1 MKSTLTLLIAF
12 ILAISFAP
20 AIRATDVYWDTGV
33 SGSWFTPNGWRTG
46 SPSGAAQNAPT
57 ENDAAFVTDGN
68 IAISN
73 GITAVSGSSFI
84 GYGAGAS
91 GTLAIAGGGVW
102 TNTTSNNTYVGYEGT
117 GVLKIDQGGVANTNY
132 LQIAAKDTTS
142 SGTVIVDGY
151 LNNRVG
157 MLYVGGVG
165 DGTLIV
171 GQTGTLY
178 LQSSFRV
185 GGYNSATSDPNPN
198 PNFIKGAGNG
208 IARIE
213 GMVSGLSRT
222 IAVGFD
228 GKGRMDVTTT
238 GTIKNNNIYVGDHG
252 GASGTANLGGY
263 WESAGDILRV
273 GASGTGV
280 FNIQP
285 TGTFIGTNSAAT
297 TSIAHVAQSTGTLNV
312 EGFMSVSGD
321 IRVSNANAANG
332 TLKISG
338 TLLNNT
344 VGARRTYLAYVAGAN
359 ATVNME
365 PGALFV
371 TGSYFLL
378 GRQGS
383 AEMTVA
389 PGAAVHV
396 GTYSQIGDQLD
407 SGTASPTYNQ
417 PTGRGTL
424 RLAGLWSGSTHINI
438 GNSANGYVEVL
449 ESGTLLAGTYISI
462 AQGTK
467 SSGTAIIRGY
477 MGIGDH
483 FYMGVG
489 TANVHIAQTGTIV
502 TGLNGSNGYVHLGR
516 NAAGSGTMKVD
527 GLFDLRG
534 SFQTGYGG
542 KGTLD
547 ISETGAVIV
556 KTYSALGSTNNSL
569 GTANVAG
576 IWANTTHFYLG
587 RNPTVNVTSSGTG
600 ILNIL
605 PAGIVTVGGNF
616 IAAADANAGK
626 TTAEGVTST
635 GTASVA
641 GLLNVTGKLI
651 LGQLGDAHIHVAP
664 TGSVIVGGDYSQ
676 NGQSSLAVTL
686 DGSRDTP
693 CVTVLSAAALDGALR
708 VDGLE
713 NMTGYATA
721 ASAAKATD
729 LPSAVILRATGGIKG
744 NFASVT
750 TATALTGT
758 NSLPDYIFHGKN
770 ILNATEYHIGH
781 LLAWRAPAANAHGT
795 FTIASGKTFTIDTPL
810 ANRADAA
817 ALATG
822 WDGKSLAKKGPG
834 TLVLAEPGTRTGDT
848 AIESG
853 TLRVATPAVA
863 LGNLVNNA
871 TLDLGGSAS
880 DGYRTVEAATL
891 AGTGAIHL
899 AINPA
904 TGTGDRLIIRG
915 NASGVQRIHI
925 TIDGSQ
931 TGPLDPALLANL
943 ITVQGVNGAIFTG
956 NFTYNGNAHS
966 FTQQPNGDISSS
978 NATIPVTF
986 DAQGGTLNG
995 QPASKAVLPSQPYG
1009 PLPAPTRAGYIF
1021 SGWWTASGGT
1031 GTLVSP
1037 DTIVANSTAHTLYAR
1052 WVSSD
1057 SQPTTA
1063 ALTVTF
1069 SPQGGSVSPLAKTV
1083 HQNTAYGD
1091 LPAPTRAGVTFSG
1104 WFTAPSGGTQ
1114 VTAATNVPADSA
1126 DHILY
1131 ARWATTPVTP
1141 SPEVEIRVRPAPG
1154 TPGVYRVVSANLRG
1168 NAGGDAEPSKTYDAW
1183 WTGAASTYYGESTPY
1198 TRNLLPRRAVLRET
1212 ILALNAD
1219 IVCCQE
1225 VTWAQLEDMLAV
1237 MPGYA
1242 AFKYP
1247 INNTTPSTSTQGNGI
1262 LYSTEKFELLDKD
1275 HFWSNAHPRTPGTYP
1290 TIGSH
1295 RDASWVKLR
1304 DKKTGRE
1311 FVVWNTHLQHNPA
1324 EYGPTGNDEAR
1335 LHEIRLVLQAA
1346 ALHHPD
1352 TPQLL
1357 FGDFNVGYTDISI
1370 THIHQAG
1377 WYDTFAR
1384 VNSEANPGNTHHGFS
1399 GYDYNTSSNTKIDFI
1414 FARGAVVTHSSEIIR
1429 DYKTVNGVK
1438 RYPSDHYFVSADI
1451 SFAGETSPP
1460 PSNLVAIDET
1470 PFAAPSGLAINSGTL
1485 FISDSE
1491 NHNIRA
1497 AALSSNATAAV
1508 FAGSTGSASGLTDG
1522 TGAAA
1527 RFNTPIGLAFASGTL
1542 HVADSANAA
1551 IRKVSSGAVASTLAT
1566 VGVAP
1571 SGIATD
1577 TEGNTYVADADTHA
1591 IYKITP
1597 AGAVTTLAGNPGD
1610 SGLVDAAGAAA
1621 RFNAPGAL
1629 AYDTAGALYI
1639 ADTGNNAIRKLVLDT
1654 GAVTTIYPAAGA
1666 APLTAPAGLAL
1677 GSGTLYI
1684 ADTGCDAIR
1693 ALALATGSLT
1703 LVAGNPDTRAIT
1715 YTSSTIAGANTYV
1728 VPATPKLYAADG
1740 TGTTARFNSPTALVL
1755 ASGTLYVADTGNAV
1769 VRKINLATGAVTTTG
1784 TSARIGSIAS
1794 QILSGSTAPVG
1805 TVAQTITITF
1815 NAGGGT
1821 VSPSTKTAAKGSAYG
1836 ADGLWPV
1843 PSRDGY
1849 AFAGWWTGA
1858 DGTGAQVSAATIVP
1872 SAANSQTLHAKWTE
1886 DGSTGGGGSA
1896 KTITVMFDPQDGEV
1910 SAESKT
1916 VTQGAAYGS
1925 LPVASRAGHLF
1936 AGWFATAAGT
1946 GDQVT
1951 VTTPVDPAADNH
1963 TLYAKWTPFGAAHTG
1978 ATETVATSG
1987 TFYPERGIRQIISD
2001 GTTVAYQFHNT
2012 SADPALAAAA
2022 ARSGVWSYADTN
2034 FIIAPGAP
2042 LTADGAGIFALGESA
2057 AGSHPVTFIGKN
2069 VNSNIALTGNQD
2081 SRQAVAAGNDASIY
2095 LYGGALSRTG
2105 GGASE
2110 TIRLNGSATGAPAL
2124 FHGEDLSIFVRDSR
2138 SKAVTIGDG
2147 QASFTLKRGEI
2158 LSENTTFDGIGV
2170 PAFLVNS
2177 GSVNRAIT
2185 LEDVAIATTSESCA
2199 PALQIH
2205 GSLATLA
2212 YSGGSITTAGLFS
2225 PGILFLTG
2233 NANNGR
2239 TDINAFIENVTIN
2252 AAYSAGI
2259 DWNFQENYSIVGMP
2273 DSQAV
2278 MPKPDGAGGTY
2289 EIHLANSRVSGALGS
2304 IRIAA
2309 AGALNTPYAENIRI
2323 HLRDTTLDGPV
2334 KMTAGLPGGA
2344 FPSTTGATLEL
2355 TGSGATLSG
2364 GVHID
2369 GTPAALHP
2377 HDAIIMLNGST
2388 ISGNIAIMS
2397 RGFMDVMF
2405 TDSSVNGHYILT
2417 GDSELLARHTRST
2430 VAGALNLAD
2439 NATAGITLVEGSS
2452 ILGGITLAGNAS
2464 ATITL
2469 DEVSSVGGGI
2479 TLSEN
2484 ARLAISSGGGDTLA
2498 GDLTINGNATLE
2510 INSADSTASINGRL
2524 TLAGAALRLRGK
2536 ARFAC
2541 SLSVTNPAATLVIA
2555 EATTQSMTLLG
2566 DAGVMNSSGIT
2577 GPVNLVIES
2586 ISPDAVGQADIHVI
2600 YDATGRTTA
2609 ATFTN
2614 LAPILLGPITYT
2626 PEIRADGVHLILTTN
2641 TPAIPSGNDLP
2652 ATTNV
2657 NGDATTLSVTT
2668 TGEPP
2673 FAYQWQVSTDSG
2685 ANWADVS
2692 GANSASLAL
2701 TGLGSA
2707 DNGKHYRVIITNA
2720 AGTIISAPTAL
2731 AGIIPLE
2738 APTITTQPAAQTV
2751 TAGGTATFTVAATGN
2766 PAPTYQWQSA
2776 PVGTDTWTAID
2787 NATSATLTLSSV
2799 TLAQNGMQYRCVVTN
2814 SQAFVNSAAASLT
2827 VNQAPVF
2834 TTQPANQS
2842 IIEGANATFSVT
2854 VTGNPEPS
2862 LQWQSA
2868 AAGSNT
2874 WTNIS
2879 GATLST
2885 LSRPAA
2891 TTAMNGTQYRC
2902 VASNGISPDA
2912 TSDVAVLTVTSQAVA
2927 DAQALK
2933 TQLEAPSVGTITV
2946 SGTVDLSL
2954 VGGAT
2959 LAPGNTIVGA
2969 DSSSTITGNLT
2980 IPETA
2985 SGTVILGVNFIDG
2998 ALTITGANDVD
3009 VSHCAFT
3016 NTPVAITGNADNVT
3030 FSWNEFTATGG
3041 SGSAMTIS
3049 NAGKDTGVLL
3059 HNNLWGDGL
3068 KSDMPSVTNAQ
3079 VYMYNN
3085 YFTAPGNT
3093 TATVAGED
3101 AQILSV
3107 NNVYKGTNNPLT
3119 TQSTGKLHT
3128 SGNDMIST
3136 TGTTAPGDDEVF
3148 VPSYSHTISPADAA
3162 LVASI
3167 TANAGNTDGKNSV
3180 PPAQTNGTASISAT
3194 VTGAGSG
3201 TTASSAHVPALGA
3214 FTLTANATG
3223 FAPNSWQWYLDN
3235 FAIAGATSE
3244 TYAVTN
3250 ADKGTHAGTYAV
3262 ALTATTGEIV
3272 TSGAFTVTVG
3282 ELAAPVITTQ
3292 PASKTIKV
3300 GDSTTFTVAATGD
3313 SLTYQWKKNGT
3324 DIPGATNANL
3334 VVTNAQKSDAGS
3346 YTVVVTNPAGSK
3358 TSNPATLTVNDASSG
3373 GGGGGGGAPSLF
3385 LLPAMLLLLAGRSL
3399 RQRRTS

>member
-102 TNTTSNNTYVGYEGT
+102 TNTTSNNTYIGYEGT

-407 SGTASPTYNQ
+407 SSTASPTYNQ

-424 RLAGLWSGSTHINI
+424 RLAGLWSGSAHINI

-556 KTYSALGSTNNSL
+556 KTYSALGSTNNSH

-587 RNPTVNVTSSGTG
+587 RNPTVDVTSSGTG

-605 PAGIVTVGGNF
+605 PTGIVTVGGNF

-626 TTAEGVTST
+626 NTAAGVTST

-641 GLLNVTGKLI
+641 GLLNITGKLI

-676 NGQSSLAVTL
+676 NAQSSLAVTL
-686 DGSRDTP
+686 GGSRDTP
-693 CVTVLSAAALDGALR
+693 CVTVSSAAALDGALR

-721 ASAAKATD
+721 ASATKASD

-758 NSLPDYIFHGKN
+758 NGMPDYIFHGKN

-834 TLVLAEPGTRTGDT
+834 TLVLAAAGTRTGDT
-848 AIESG
+848 TIESG
-853 TLRVATPAVA
+853 TLRVATPSVA

-871 TLDLGGSAS
+871 TLDLGGGAAG
-880 DGYRTVEAATL
+880 GYHTAEAASL
-891 AGTGAIHL
+891 AGSGVIRL
-899 AINPA
+899 AINPSS
-904 TGTGDRLIIRG
+904 GIGDRLVIRG
-915 NASGVQRIHI
+915 NASGAQGVHI

-931 TGPLDPALLANL
+931 TGPLAPELLANL
-943 ITVQGVNGAIFTG
+943 ITVQGVNNAIFTG
-956 NFTYNGNAHS
+956 NFTYNGETHS
-966 FTQQPNGDISSS
+966 FTQQPDGGVSVS
-978 NATIPVTF
+978 NATIAVTF
-986 DAQGGTLNG
+986 DAQGGALNG
-995 QPASKAVLPSQPYG
+995 QPASKAVPPSQPYG
-1009 PLPAPTRAGYIF
+1009 PLPRPSRAGYVF
-1021 SGWWTASGGT
+1021 SGWWTGSGG
-1031 GTLVSP
+1031 GGSLVSP
-1037 DTIVANSTAHTLYAR
+1037 DTIVTNSIAHTLYAR
-1052 WVSSD
+1052 WISSGA
-1057 SQPTTA
+1057 QPSTA

-1069 SPQGGSVSPLAKTV
+1069 SPQGGAVSPLEKTV
-1083 HQNTAYGD
+1083 HQNTAYGE
-1091 LPAPTRAGVTFSG
+1091 LPAPTRAGATFSG

-1114 VTAATNVPADSA
+1114 VTAATNVPAAST

-1131 ARWATTPVTP
+1131 ARWATTSVTP
-1141 SPEVEIRVRPAPG
+1141 SPEAEIHVRPVPNA
-1154 TPGVYRVVSANLRG
+1154 PGVYRVVSANLRG
-1168 NAGGDAEPSKTYDAW
+1168 NAGGDAEPSKTKDIW
-1183 WTGAASTYYGESTPY
+1183 WRGEASIYHGENTPY
-1198 TRNLLPRRAVLRET
+1198 TRNLYPRRAVLRET

-1225 VTWAQLEDMLAV
+1225 VTWEQLDDLLAV

-1247 INNTTPSTSTQGNGI
+1247 INNTSPSTFTQGNGI

-1275 HFWSNAHPRTPGTYP
+1275 HFWSNKHPRTPGLYP
-1290 TIGSH
+1290 TINSH

-1324 EYGPTGNDEAR
+1324 EYGPTGNNEAR

-1346 ALHHPD
+1346 SLHHPD

-1357 FGDFNVGYTDISI
+1357 FGDFNVGYTDIAI
-1370 THIHQAG
+1370 TQIYQAG

-1384 VNSEANPGNTHHGFS
+1384 VNPEANPGNTHHGFS
-1399 GYDYNTSSNTKIDFI
+1399 GHDLNTSSNTKIDFI

-1429 DYKTVNGVK
+1429 DYKTVEGVK

-1451 SFAGETSPP
+1451 SFAGDTSPAP
-1460 PSNLVAIDET
+1460 ANLVAIDQT

-1497 AALSSNATAAV
+1497 AALASTAAASV
-1508 FAGSTGSASGLTDG
+1508 FAGGTGSASGLING

-1527 RFNTPIGLAFASGTL
+1527 RFDTPLGLAFANGTL

-1551 IRKVSSGAVASTLAT
+1551 IRKLTSGAAASTFAT
-1566 VGVAP
+1566 LGAAP

-1577 TEGNTYVADADTHA
+1577 AEGNTYVADAGTHA

-1597 AGAVTTLAGNPGD
+1597 AGAVTTLAGNPGA
-1610 SGLVDAAGAAA
+1610 SGLVDAAGSAA
-1621 RFNAPGAL
+1621 RFNAPRAL
-1629 AYDTAGALYI
+1629 AHDAAGALYI

-1654 GAVTTIYPAAGA
+1654 GAVTTIYPAAAGA

-1715 YTSSTIAGANTYV
+1715 YATTTITGANTYV

-1740 TGTTARFNSPTALVL
+1740 AGTTARFNTPTALAL

-1784 TSARIGSIAS
+1784 TSARIGSVAS

-1805 TVAQTITITF
+1805 TAPQTITITF
-1815 NAGGGT
+1815 NAGDGT
-1821 VSPSTKTAAKGSAYG
+1821 VSPSTKTAAKGAAYG
-1836 ADGLWPV
+1836 ADGSWPV
-1843 PSRDGY
+1843 PARAGY

-1858 DGTGAQVSAATIVP
+1858 GGTGSQISAATIVP
-1872 SAANSQTLHAKWTE
+1872 SGATNQTLHAKWAG
-1886 DGSTGGGGSA
+1886 DGSIGGGGSA
-1896 KTITVMFDPQDGEV
+1896 ENITVTFDPQGGEV
-1910 SAESKT
+1910 SAAGKT
-1916 VTQGAAYGS
+1916 VAQGAAYGS

-1936 AGWFATAAGT
+1936 AGWFANPGGT

-1951 VTTPVDPAADNH
+1951 AATLVAPAAVSH
-1963 TLYAKWTPFGAAHTG
+1963 TLYAKWTASAAAHTG
-1978 ATETVATSG
+1978 AVESVATSG
-1987 TFYPERGIRQIISD
+1987 TFYPEPGIRQIIT
-2001 GTTVAYQFHNT
+2001 GGETIAYQFHNT

-2022 ARSGVWSYADTN
+2022 ARSGVWSYADTR
-2034 FIIAPGAP
+2034 FLIAQGGLSA
-2042 LTADGAGIFALGESA
+2042 ADGAGILALGESP
-2057 AGSHPVTFIGKN
+2057 AGAHPVTFVGKN
-2069 VNSNIALTGNQD
+2069 VSVSVTLSGNQD
-2081 SRQAVAAGNDASIY
+2081 SLQAVAAGNDAGVY
-2095 LYGGALSRTG
+2095 LYGGSLSRTG

-2110 TIRLNGSATGAPAL
+2110 TVLLNGSATGAPAL
-2124 FHGEDLSIFVRDSR
+2124 FHGEDLSILARDSR
-2138 SKAVTIGDG
+2138 SKAVTIGGG

-2158 LSENTTFDGIGV
+2158 LSENTTVDGIGV

-2177 GSVNRAIT
+2177 GSVNRAVT
-2185 LEDVAIATTSESCA
+2185 LEDVAIATTSESRA
-2199 PALQIH
+2199 PGLQIH
-2205 GSLATLA
+2205 GGLATLA
-2212 YSGGSITTAGLFS
+2212 YSGGSITTGGLFS
-2225 PGILFLTG
+2225 PGVLFLSG

-2239 TDINAFIENVTIN
+2239 TDINAFLENITIN

-2259 DWNFQENYSIVGMP
+2259 DWNFQENYSSVGMP
-2273 DSQAV
+2273 DNQAV
-2278 MPKPDGAGGTY
+2278 LPKPAGAGGAY

-2309 AGALNTPYAENIRI
+2309 AGALNAPYAENIRI
-2323 HLRDTTLDGPV
+2323 RLRDTTLDGPV

-2355 TGSGATLSG
+2355 TGAGATLNG

-2369 GTPAALHP
+2369 GSPAALHP

-2388 ISGNIAIMS
+2388 ISGNIAIVN
-2397 RGFMDVMF
+2397 RGFINATF
-2405 TDSSVNGHYILT
+2405 TDSSINGHYILT
-2417 GDSELLARHTRST
+2417 GDSGLVARHTRAT
-2430 VAGALNLAD
+2430 VASALALAD
-2439 NATAGITLVEGSS
+2439 AATAGITLLEGSS
-2452 ILGGITLAGNAS
+2452 ILGGITLDGDAS
-2464 ATITL
+2464 ATVTL
-2469 DEVSSVGGGI
+2469 DETSAVSGGI
-2479 TLSEN
+2479 SLNEN
-2484 ARLAISSGGGDTLA
+2484 TTLAIVSDGGDTLA
-2498 GDLTINGNATLE
+2498 GDIAVNGNATLE
-2510 INSADSTASINGRL
+2510 IQACSAAANIAGNVAHAGD
-2524 TLAGAALRLRGK
+2524 TLRVRGK
-2536 ARFAC
+2536 AAI
-2541 SLSVTNPAATLVIA
+2541 SGTLAITNAGSVLAIADATADSIVLA
-2555 EATTQSMTLLG
+2555 K
-2566 DAGVMNSSGIT
+2566 GIT
-2577 GPVNLVIES
+2577 GSGKLTIES
-2586 ISPDAVGQADIHVI
+2586 ISPAVFGQADIHI
-2600 YDATGRTTA
+2600 IRDATGAMAANALVLPGALNFGTA
-2609 ATFTN
+2609 
-2614 LAPILLGPITYT
+2614 IYT
-2626 PEIRADGVHLILTTN
+2626 PERRADGIHLVLTSLI
-2641 TPAIPSGNDLP
+2641 PAIPSGNDLP

-2657 NGDATTLSVTT
+2657 DGNATTLSVTMT
-2668 TGEPP
+2668 DGLPC
-2673 FAYQWQVSTDSG
+2673 AYQWQVSTDSG
-2685 ANWADVS
+2685 ANWIDVS
-2692 GANSASLAL
+2692 GATASSLAL
-2701 TGLGSA
+2701 TGLDSV

-2738 APTITTQPAAQTV
+2738 APTITTPPSNLTV
-2751 TAGGTATFTVAATGN
+2751 LAGTAATFTVAATGN

-2776 PVGTDTWTAID
+2776 PDGTDTWTPIEG
-2787 NATSATLTLSSV
+2787 ATSATLTFDAA
-2799 TLAQNGMQYRCVVTN
+2799 TLAQNGMKYRCVVTN
-2814 SQAFVNSAAASLT
+2814 SQGFVNSAAATLT
-2827 VNQAPVF
+2827 VNQAPAI
-2834 TTQPANQS
+2834 TTQPSNQS
-2842 IIEGANATFSVT
+2842 VIEGQNATFSIA
-2854 VTGNPEPS
+2854 VTGNPTPT
-2862 LQWQSA
+2862 LQWQSLPVG
-2868 AAGSNT
+2868 GS
-2874 WTNIS
+2874 WAPIS
-2879 GATLST
+2879 GETSTTLT
-2885 LSRPAA
+2885 VPAA
-2891 TTAMNGTQYRC
+2891 TTAQNGTQYRC
-2902 VASNGISPDA
+2902 VATNGISPNAISTVA
-2912 TSDVAVLTVTSQAVA
+2912 TLTVTSQAFA

-2933 TQLEAPSVGTITV
+2933 NQLESPSTETVTIN
-2946 SGTVDLSL
+2946 GTVDLSL

-2959 LAPGNTIVGA
+2959 LAPGKTIVGA
-2969 DSSSTITGNLT
+2969 DDTSTITGNLT
-2980 IPETA
+2980 IPESA
-2985 SGTVILGVNFIDG
+2985 SGTVILGVNFTG
-2998 ALTITGANDVD
+2998 GTLTIDGANDVE
-3009 VSHCAFT
+3009 VTHCTFAD
-3016 NTPVAITGNADNVT
+3016 TPVAITGNADNVA
-3030 FSWNEFTATGG
+3030 FAWNEFTATSGG
-3041 SGSAMTIS
+3041 SGSAMTIA
-3049 NAGKDTGVLL
+3049 NAGASTGILL

-3068 KSDMPSVTNAQ
+3068 KSDMPRVTNAQ
-3079 VYMYNN
+3079 VYMFNN
-3085 YFTAPGNT
+3085 HITATGNT
-3093 TATVAGED
+3093 TATVAGAG

-3107 NNVYKGTNNPLT
+3107 NNLYEGTNNPLT
-3119 TQSTGKLHT
+3119 TEPTGKLHA
-3128 SGNDMIST
+3128 SGNDTTTT
-3136 TGTTAPGDDEVF
+3136 TGTTATGDDDVF
-3148 VPSYSHTISPADAA
+3148 VPAYSH
-3162 LVASI
+3162 VI
-3167 TANAGNTDGKNSV
+3167 TPVDTLATLIAANAGNTAGQGSV
-3180 PPAQTNGTASISAT
+3180 TPPAFNGTVAISAT
-3194 VTGAGSG
+3194 VTGVGSG
-3201 TTASSAHVPALGA
+3201 TTSVSANVPAMGG

-3223 FAPNSWQWYLDN
+3223 FTPDAWQWYRDN
-3235 FAIAGATSE
+3235 FAIAGATSAS
-3244 TYAVTN
+3244 YAVTS
-3250 ADKGTHAGTYAV
+3250 ADKETHAGTYAV
-3262 ALTATTGEIV
+3262 ALMAATGEIV

-3282 ELAAPVITTQ
+3282 ELTAPVITTQ

-3300 GDSTTFTVAATGD
+3300 GDSTTFSVTATGVG
-3313 SLTYQWKKNGT
+3313 LTYQWKKNGT

-3334 VVTNAQKSDAGS
+3334 VVTNAQKSDAGN

-3373 GGGGGGGAPSLF
+3373 GGGGGAPSLF
-3385 LLPAMLLLLAGRSL
+3385 LVPVLILMFAIKRKKNIPWE
-3399 RQRRTS
+3399 